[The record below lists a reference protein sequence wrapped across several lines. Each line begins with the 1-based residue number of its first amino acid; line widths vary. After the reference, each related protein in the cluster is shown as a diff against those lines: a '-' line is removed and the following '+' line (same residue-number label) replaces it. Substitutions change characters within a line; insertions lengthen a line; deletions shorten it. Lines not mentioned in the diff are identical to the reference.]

1 MLVSKALATKI
12 GAGTAAA
19 AIAVGGGAAAANAS
33 TAPAHA
39 AKHKLATTLSI
50 AGGEGHVRKNGTT
63 IDWIR
68 GRLTSHGSGIGDA
81 TIHLARLVH
90 GKWVWK
96 QERATGRNGYVTFH
110 VYALAKGAS
119 FRLRYTGNINFAGTR
134 SDILTIA
141 PVKKK

>member
-12 GAGTAAA
+12 GAGVAAA

-33 TAPAHA
+33 TATPH
-39 AKHKLATTLSI
+39 KHKLATTLSI

-68 GRLTSHGSGIGDA
+68 GRLTSHRTGIGDA
-81 TIHLARLVH
+81 TIHLARLEK

-96 QERATGRNGYVTFH
+96 QERVTNRNGYVLFH

-134 SDILTIA
+134 SDIITIA

>member
-12 GAGTAAA
+12 GAGVAAA
-19 AIAVGGGAAAANAS
+19 AIAVGGGAAAANAAT
-33 TAPAHA
+33 TATHH
-39 AKHKLATTLSI
+39 KHKLATTLSI

-68 GRLTSHGSGIGDA
+68 GRLTSHGSGIADA
-81 TIHLARLVH
+81 TIHLARFEH
-90 GKWVWK
+90 GKWVWTQHK
-96 QERATGRNGYVTFH
+96 VTGRLGYVLFH
-110 VYALAKGAS
+110 VTALAKGAS

-134 SDILTIA
+134 SDIITIA

>member
-1 MLVSKALATKI
+1 MFVSKALATKV
-12 GAGTAAA
+12 GVGVAAA
-19 AIAVGGGAAAANAS
+19 TVAVSGAAAANAA
-33 TAPAHA
+33 TVAGHH
-39 AKHKLATTLSI
+39 KHKLATTLSI

-68 GRLTSHGSGIGDA
+68 GRLTSHGSGVGDA
-81 TIHLARLVH
+81 TIHLARFEH

-96 QERATGRNGYVTFH
+96 QEKATGRYGYVTFH

-134 SDILTIA
+134 SDAITIA

>member
-12 GAGTAAA
+12 GAGAAAA
-19 AIAVGGGAAAANAS
+19 AIAVGGGAAVANAS
-33 TAPAHA
+33 TAPHV

-68 GRLTSHGSGIGDA
+68 GRLTSHGSGVGDA
-81 TIHLARLVH
+81 TIHLARFEH
-90 GKWVWK
+90 GRWVWK
-96 QERATGRNGYVTFH
+96 QERATGRNGYVLFH

-119 FRLRYTGNINFAGTR
+119 FRLRYTGNVNFAGTR
-134 SDILTIA
+134 SDIITIA

>member
-12 GAGTAAA
+12 GAGVAAA
-19 AIAVGGGAAAANAS
+19 AIAVGGGAAVANAS
-33 TAPAHA
+33 STPSLQH
-39 AKHKLATTLSI
+39 KHKLATTLSI

-81 TIHLARLVH
+81 TIHLARFEH
-90 GKWVWK
+90 GRWVWK
-96 QERATGRNGYVTFH
+96 QHEVTGRNGYVLFH
-110 VYALAKGAS
+110 VYALARGAS

-134 SDILTIA
+134 SDIITIA